1 MLATSHRGGARV
13 RKKKAVDG
21 DHVSSNFANLGASNE
36 DDARMTSPTRLRPP
50 APTQLPLPPTITPS
64 YDGRPE
70 TRTLVVD
77 VEADEADDDDAS
89 TVDSALNVEAALRV
103 PANVSDAWQ
112 QLKDVANRE
121 ADVLRRESINHG
133 KSSDAQ
139 GKDSAGQQG
148 ARGSVDGIH
157 AGISSYRL
165 VREGYLSV
173 DVIQMLVNRYSEHYH
188 PYLPLVP
195 KKYFAPAQLDS
206 FAVSDK
212 HLLTAVLTISSKDL
226 MEQPHIHTCCS
237 RYMHD
242 LISGIAAGADC
253 EVEAVEA
260 LLLLAEWEPQ
270 GLRNRIEEVGRGEE
284 DRAAW
289 MHVGIALRTGY
300 FLGLDRTAFRTEDT
314 EGKFSDH
321 DRKRLAW
328 AQCYISDR
336 LISVRVGRAFWSRG
350 PGPMTGLSS
359 RDFPSLAPQSPSD
372 EDHAKIFQATL
383 DLTQL
388 YTNVHDVLYSG
399 MRTSGQMMLM
409 GDYVKYVDDFRTSIA
424 RWNTSWGS
432 LACSHHIKVT
442 LQLSYEYLVLY
453 TNAFVFQAAISQ
465 AIATRPKA
473 TTSDGTPHVT
483 LRDHLRSTFSSVS
496 SMPDARFIW
505 ASVAAAKAYLT
516 LLSTQIEPVRHLRY
530 MPLRYYLYGIYSAV
544 FLFKARS
551 YGVMDQMEERQVR
564 QLIYH
569 TTEVLNRASVS
580 AQDPGSR
587 YARLLELLWL
597 KSPPAIRQR
606 NHSHVQTTTTSP
618 AGGSDT
624 ALSSTGSLRMDAQ
637 GFMQFSPANDFSW
650 LDLEAVG
657 DFVSGDQVGS
667 MLPNVADYATGA
679 YLPDPSV
686 DWTPGTGMGG
696 VGGYQFDLNGNLL
709 F

>member
-1 MLATSHRGGARV
+1 MIANHVNSTSNGRV
-13 RKKKAVDG
+13 GR
-21 DHVSSNFANLGASNE
+21 VSFSRN
-36 DDARMTSPTRLRPP
+36 DD
-50 APTQLPLPPTITPS
+50 IK
-64 YDGRPE
+64 
-70 TRTLVVD
+70 
-77 VEADEADDDDAS
+77 EADDDDAE
-89 TVDSALNVEAALRV
+89 TVDSALADTIPRN
-103 PANVSDAWQ
+103 PSDAWQ
-112 QLKDVANRE
+112 LLKDVANRE
-121 ADVLRRESINHG
+121 ADVLRRESMNNG
-133 KSSDAQ
+133 QVVSGQ
-139 GKDSAGQQG
+139 GGLAGEPEGTKAVADGSSAG
-148 ARGSVDGIH
+148 IN
-157 AGISSYRL
+157 SYRL
-165 VREGYLSV
+165 VREGYLTI
-173 DVIQMLVNRYSEHYH
+173 DVIRMLVNRYCEHYH

-195 KKYFAPAQLDS
+195 RKYFVPAQLDT
-206 FAVSDK
+206 FAVSNK

-226 MEQPHIHTCCS
+226 IEQPHIHTCCS

-314 EGKFSDH
+314 EGRIADH
-321 DRKRLAW
+321 ERKRFAW
-328 AQCYISDR
+328 VQCYISDR

-350 PGPMTGLSS
+350 PGPMTGLSHL
-359 RDFPSLAPQSPSD
+359 DFPALAPQSPTD

-383 DLTQL
+383 ELVQL

-409 GDYVKYVDDFRTSIA
+409 GDYVKYVDDFRASIA

-432 LACSHHIKVT
+432 LACAHHIKVT

-465 AIATRPKA
+465 AIATRPKS

-483 LRDHLRSTFSSVS
+483 LRDHLKSTFSSVS

-516 LLSTQIEPVRHLRY
+516 LLSTQIEPVRYLRY
-530 MPLRYYLYGIYSAV
+530 MPLRYYLYAIYSAV
-544 FLFKARS
+544 FLYKARS

-564 QLIYH
+564 QLVYH

-587 YARLLELLWL
+587 YSRLLELLWL
-597 KSPPAIRQR
+597 KTPPTVVQR
-606 NHSHVQTTTTSP
+606 KSSHMSVPTPGQPATSSP
-618 AGGSDT
+618 AGASDT
-624 ALSSTGSLRMDAQ
+624 ALSGAGSLRMDAQ

-657 DFVSGDQVGS
+657 DYVSGDQMGN
-667 MLPNVADYATGA
+667 MLPTINDCTTAAFMPDASMGWTPAAGGTGA
-679 YLPDPSV
+679 A
-686 DWTPGTGMGG
+686 GG
-696 VGGYQFDLNGNLL
+696 WQFDLNGNLL